1 MSANTVYKV
10 KELVKTY
17 GNKPVLNV
25 KNLTINSG
33 EIVGVVGSNGSG
45 KSTLLRHLAFLESQD
60 SGDLYYKEH
69 HSKDIPLDVKR
80 DISIL
85 LPEPYLLKRSVKE
98 NLTFGLKIRGEKD
111 DLDARVNEALELVGL
126 LPKKFANRFWH
137 ELSSGETQRVAL
149 AARLILKPKTL
160 LLDEPTN
167 SLDIS
172 GIPAFTEAI
181 LYANQ
186 VWGSTIVIAS
196 HDLDWLSSIVH
207 RKIGLHFGRVM
218 EFSTTNLILG
228 KWEENG
234 DKMVYYFSDG
244 ESMSLPKE
252 WGIGEKRG
260 VAINPRM
267 INIIGEKIECF
278 DDYMICLEGIVKE
291 IVHLTKT
298 DEISVKI
305 QVGNQ
310 LIEAIEPFITF
321 KNNLLYPSQKT
332 YICFTQDAV
341 KIPR

>member
-149 AARLILKPKTL
+149 
-160 LLDEPTN
+160 D
-167 SLDIS
+167 
-172 GIPAFTEAI
+172 
-181 LYANQ
+181 
-186 VWGSTIVIAS
+186 
-196 HDLDWLSSIVH
+196 
-207 RKIGLHFGRVM
+207 RK
-218 EFSTTNLILG
+218 
-228 KWEENG
+228 
-234 DKMVYYFSDG
+234 
-244 ESMSLPKE
+244 
-252 WGIGEKRG
+252 
-260 VAINPRM
+260 
-267 INIIGEKIECF
+267 
-278 DDYMICLEGIVKE
+278 
-291 IVHLTKT
+291 
-298 DEISVKI
+298 SV
-305 QVGNQ
+305 V
-310 LIEAIEPFITF
+310 
-321 KNNLLYPSQKT
+321 
-332 YICFTQDAV
+332 
-341 KIPR
+341 